1 MALHAPRRLPAAK
14 SEGESMT
21 FGGQLFAGT
30 CRAVAVLV
38 TLSLVPFAAG
48 DAAAAMKIKNTA
60 PAVSSSVTAPAVV
73 RRISVE
79 GTQRIEP
86 ATVVS
91 YMVVHEGEV
100 YDDAAADRS
109 LKALFGTGLFADVRM
124 NWDGSTLTVRVVE
137 NPIINRVVLEG
148 NSKLSEKDLTKE
160 IQIKPRMVFTR
171 AKVQAD
177 VQRIVELYRR
187 SGRFAASVE
196 PKIIQRPQNRVDLV
210 FEINEGDAT
219 GISRIN
225 FIGNK
230 VYDDSTLKDQI
241 VTSES
246 AWWKILS
253 SNDNYDPDRLT
264 FDREQLRRYYL
275 KNGYADFRVV
285 AAVAELTPDRSSFFV
300 SFTVEEGVQYRFGKV
315 SIDSQIKDLPV
326 AELLPLL
333 KPQRGGIYNA
343 ELIDKTI
350 EALTFAA
357 GTKGFVFVDIRPR
370 IQRSKK
376 GRALDVVFRIEP
388 GKRVYV
394 EKINITGNSR
404 TRDNVIRRE
413 FRLAEGDAFNR
424 VLVDRSRTRVR
435 SLGFFKDVE
444 IKEQAGSAADRTVL
458 DVSVKEQA
466 TGELSVGAG
475 YSSQEQFLAQL
486 SYTERNLF
494 GRGQFLRAS
503 ASLSGIQQQY
513 NFGFTEP
520 YFLGRPLAAGFSVYH
535 TETDFTQASYR
546 SSSTAGSIF
555 FGFPVSEFGRVT
567 PRYSYRID
575 SLTADKS
582 APLSVRLAT
591 GEATTSS
598 FGFSY
603 SYDTRDDPIRPTKGL
618 IFVLSQDFAG
628 IGGQQKYLRSE
639 GNFIFYHE
647 VFDPDWIASFSVGTG
662 YITGYGGK
670 DVRVN
675 DRFFKGAGSFRG
687 FDIAGV
693 GPRVTQ
699 ECTTTVDATG
709 EKVCIPGSKPSSA
722 AVGGQTYAIGSIEV
736 RIPDFLPEDY
746 GMGFSLFSDFGTVGI
761 VPGPKTCDEFSCV
774 HDQLALRAS
783 AGVTLRWKSPFGP
796 VQVDIGYPLV
806 KEPFDKIKAINFSAG
821 TTF

>member
-1 MALHAPRRLPAAK
+1 
-14 SEGESMT
+14 MT
-21 FGGQLFAGT
+21 FGGQLFAGAY
-30 CRAVAVLV
+30 RAVALSAAVLLLAP
-38 TLSLVPFAAG
+38 TAA
-48 DAAAAMKIKNTA
+48 DAAAKQTRIHA
-60 PAVSSSVTAPAVV
+60 PAVAASVTNPAVV
-73 RRISVE
+73 RRLNIE

-86 ATVVS
+86 ATVAS
-91 YMVVHEGEV
+91 YMAVREGEI

-109 LKALFGTGLFADVRM
+109 LKALFATGLFADVRM
-124 NWDGSTLTVRVVE
+124 NWDGSTLTVRIVE

-160 IQIKPRMVFTR
+160 IQIKPRQVFTR

-187 SGRFAASVE
+187 SGRFAATVE

-210 FEINEGDAT
+210 FEINEGSAT

-230 VYDDSTLKDQI
+230 IYDDSTLKDQI

-246 AWWKILS
+246 AWYKILS

-264 FDREQLRRYYL
+264 FDREQLRRFYL
-275 KNGYADFRVV
+275 KHGYADFRVV
-285 AAVAELTPDRSSFFV
+285 SAVASLTPDRSSFFV
-300 SFTVEEGVQYRFGKV
+300 TFTLAEGQQYKFGKI

-326 AELLPLL
+326 NELMPLV
-333 KPQRGGIYNA
+333 KPQQGEIYNA

-357 GTKGFVFVDIRPR
+357 GTKGFVFIDIHPR

-394 EKINITGNSR
+394 EKINIMGNSR

-424 VLVDRSRTRVR
+424 VLVDRSRTRIR
-435 SLGFFKDVE
+435 SLGFFKDVD
-444 IKEQAGSAADRTVL
+444 IKEEAGSAPDRTVL
-458 DVSVKEQA
+458 NVTVKEQA

-475 YSSQEQFLAQL
+475 YSSQEQFLAQV

-503 ASLSGIQQQY
+503 VSISAIQQQY
-513 NFGFTEP
+513 QFGFTEP

-535 TETDFTQASYR
+535 TETNFSQADYT
-546 SSSTAGSIF
+546 SSSSAGSIF

-567 PRYSYRID
+567 PRYTYKMD
-575 SLTADKS
+575 SLIANKN
-582 APLSVRLAT
+582 APLSIKVAE
-591 GEATTSS
+591 GDATTSLL
-598 FGFSY
+598 GYSY
-603 SYDTRDDPIRPTKGL
+603 SYDTRDDPLKPTKGL
-618 IFVLSQDFAG
+618 VFVIGQDFAG
-628 IGGQQKYLRSE
+628 LGGQQKYLRTES
-639 GNFIFYHE
+639 NIIYYHDL
-647 VFDPDWIASFSVGTG
+647 FDPDWIGSLSVSAG
-662 YITGYGGK
+662 YIAGYGGK

-687 FDIAGV
+687 FAIAGV

-699 ECTTTVDATG
+699 ECVTTTDATG
-709 EKVCIPGSKPSSA
+709 ATVCVEGSKPSTA
-722 AVGGQTYAIGSIEV
+722 AIGAQAYAIGSLEV

-761 VPGPKTCDEFSCV
+761 VPGKKSCDEFSCV
-774 HDQLALRAS
+774 HDELALRAS
-783 AGVTLRWKSPFGP
+783 AGITLRWKSPFGP
-796 VQVDIGYPLV
+796 VQVDIGYPLM
-806 KEPFDKIKAINFSAG
+806 KQSYDKVQAINFSAG